1 MKRCW
6 IHVEPITLAV
16 ALVSIAMGGASGCGK
31 GRPSETSP
39 AAPPPADAAS
49 AAPIPSAPSSGGA
62 AIPPTNRIVG
72 YIFGVPVPAGNYYFA
87 KLVSRRFPRPWEER
101 ASPEDL
107 ERSIWEALIL
117 HYEAFR
123 QGVTLS
129 EEQLEERINGV
140 LRSQQQSFARHG
152 DPAAYDTWV
161 KETVGEDVE
170 LFEHQMRYLFTVDV
184 LKERMRES
192 FAVTV
197 TEDEMQQEFLNEHH
211 HIAGEMAVFDA
222 REEADAFYQ
231 GVREPAQWEA
241 MNAKGDT
248 AVRPVSMMTL
258 EAYIDLWGVSKDQA
272 YALHALEIGSVGPPM
287 PFGKQW
293 CVYRL
298 LEKRTGDVQDFPA
311 KRDSYL
317 KQLQAK
323 KQYAKL
329 VEWLE
334 ALKASAKLVIQ
345 TAD

>member
-1 MKRCW
+1 MKCCR
-6 IHVEPITLAV
+6 IHLEPRPLSV
-16 ALVSIAMGGASGCGK
+16 ALLSIAIAAASGCGK
-31 GRPSETSP
+31 DRPSGASP

-49 AAPIPSAPSSGGA
+49 AAPALPAPASGGPVA
-62 AIPPTNRIVG
+62 PPTNRIVG
-72 YIFGVPVPAGNYYFA
+72 YIFGIPVPAGNYYFA

-123 QGVTLS
+123 QGITLS

-140 LRSQQQSFARHG
+140 LSSQQQSFTRHG
-152 DPAAYDTWV
+152 DPAAYATWV

-170 LFEHQMRYLFTVDV
+170 LFENQMRYLFTVDL

-211 HIAGEMAVFDA
+211 HIAGEMVVFDA

-231 GVREPAQWEA
+231 KVREPAQWEA
-241 MNAKGDT
+241 MKAKGDP

-258 EAYIDLWGVSKDQA
+258 EAYIDLWAVPKEQI
-272 YALHALEIGSVGPPM
+272 YALHALELGSIAPPM

-298 LEKRTGDVQDFPA
+298 LDKRTGDLKDFPA
-311 KRDSYL
+311 KRESYV
-317 KQLQAK
+317 KQLQMK
-323 KQYAKL
+323 KQYARL
-329 VEWLE
+329 TQWNEE
-334 ALKASAKLVIQ
+334 LKASAKLTVLP
-345 TAD
+345 